1 MCTKYNFYVKSDAL
15 KVHKR
20 GKEESSIAKS
30 GAKVVKKEHLTK
42 DFRIFCHFQAQKS
55 LSLRSETKKEDMALN
70 LNKELK
76 QFYSIAE
83 VSEMFS
89 LPASL
94 LRYWEKEFPTIRPK
108 KNGNNVRMYTKEDIE
123 EIRLVNDLVK
133 GRNMKLAA
141 ARELIQRNREGAKNS
156 SDLLQR
162 MVGVREQLIA
172 IKKELDEI
180 V

>member
-1 MCTKYNFYVKSDAL
+1 VWS
-15 KVHKR
+15 
-20 GKEESSIAKS
+20 
-30 GAKVVKKEHLTK
+30 
-42 DFRIFCHFQAQKS
+42 AQKS
-55 LSLRSETKKEDMALN
+55 LSLHSETKKKDMALN
-70 LNKELK
+70 TNKELK

-94 LRYWEKEFPTIRPK
+94 LRYWEKEFPSIHPK
-108 KNGNNVRMYTKEDIE
+108 KSSNGVRMYTKEDLE
-123 EIRLVNDLVK
+123 EIRLVYDLVK

-162 MVGVREQLIA
+162 MMNVREQLVA
-172 IKKELDEI
+172 IKQELDGI

>member
-1 MCTKYNFYVKSDAL
+1 
-15 KVHKR
+15 
-20 GKEESSIAKS
+20 
-30 GAKVVKKEHLTK
+30 
-42 DFRIFCHFQAQKS
+42 
-55 LSLRSETKKEDMALN
+55 MALN

-94 LRYWEKEFPTIRPK
+94 LRYWEKEFPTIHPK

-141 ARELIQRNREGAKNS
+141 ARELIQRNRDGAKNS

-162 MVGVREQLIA
+162 MLGVREQLIA
-172 IKKELDEI
+172 IKQELDAI

>member
-1 MCTKYNFYVKSDAL
+1 M
-15 KVHKR
+15 
-20 GKEESSIAKS
+20 
-30 GAKVVKKEHLTK
+30 KKAHSAK
-42 DFRIFCHFQAQKS
+42 DFYRFCYLQAQKS
-55 LSLRSETKKEDMALN
+55 LSLRSKSKKNVMALN
-70 LNKELK
+70 TNKELK
-76 QFYSIAE
+76 QYYSIAE

-94 LRYWEKEFPTIRPK
+94 LRYWEKEFPTIHPK
-108 KNGNNVRMYTKEDIE
+108 KSGNNVRMYTKEDLE

-162 MVGVREQLIA
+162 MMGVREQLIA
-172 IKKELDEI
+172 IKKELDSLT
-180 V
+180 

>member
-1 MCTKYNFYVKSDAL
+1 MIPSRFFTYFHTTD
-15 KVHKR
+15 R
-20 GKEESSIAKS
+20 GTDPKKPYLCHEITLKEE
-30 GAKVVKKEHLTK
+30 
-42 DFRIFCHFQAQKS
+42 
-55 LSLRSETKKEDMALN
+55 MALN
-70 LNKELK
+70 PNKELK

-94 LRYWEKEFPTIRPK
+94 LRYWEKEFPTIHPK
-108 KNGNNVRMYTKEDIE
+108 KSGNNVRMYTKEDLE

-141 ARELIQRNREGAKNS
+141 ARELIQRNRAGAKNS

-162 MVGVREQLIA
+162 MMNVREQLAA
-172 IKKELDEI
+172 IKKELDSLN
-180 V
+180 

>member
-1 MCTKYNFYVKSDAL
+1 
-15 KVHKR
+15 
-20 GKEESSIAKS
+20 
-30 GAKVVKKEHLTK
+30 
-42 DFRIFCHFQAQKS
+42 
-55 LSLRSETKKEDMALN
+55 MALN
-70 LNKELK
+70 PNKELK
-76 QFYSIAE
+76 QYYSIAE

-94 LRYWEKEFPTIRPK
+94 LRYWEKEFPSIHPK
-108 KNGNNVRMYTKEDIE
+108 KNSNNVRMYTKEDLE
-123 EIRLVNDLVK
+123 EIRLVYDLVK

-162 MVGVREQLIA
+162 MLHVREQLVA
-172 IKKELDEI
+172 IKQELDGI